1 MKGACNQPVCAV
13 CGWKLVKNGS
23 TSAGRT
29 RWRCKSCGAST
40 TQARPDV
47 TAKAEASL
55 FIKWLLEEFS
65 ARQLGLAKPSFANKT
80 AWCWQVEVPKP
91 SVTGEV
97 YDQVLLDGIYL
108 AYGWCLI
115 TATNGEKIIDWQ
127 WCQRENSAAYQA
139 LMNRLPTP
147 TVVLTDGGTGIVKA
161 LRLTWP
167 QSRIQRCLFHVK
179 TNTITDLTRKPKT
192 AAGKALLALT
202 NQLLTIKTPQEAANW
217 IRLLHQWHQLFQEF
231 ISEKTYS
238 TDPNG
243 KTHWWWTHERLRRA
257 YKRLERLSRSENLFT
272 YLEHEFANQGINR
285 TTSQLEGGIN
295 APIRRLLNTHR
306 GLSEPH
312 MKTAIEWGL
321 NQKSIDPADP
331 ITWLTKHH
339 HNTSQQQPHPAT
351 NAPIGPA
358 LYDTAINYN
367 PAYQDGSLHI
377 RKGWNRQ

>member
-1 MKGACNQPVCAV
+1 VKGACNQPVYGV
-13 CGWKLVKNGS
+13 CGRKLVKNGH

-55 FIKWLLEEFS
+55 FRKWLLEEFS
-65 ARQLGLAKPSFANKT
+65 ARQLGLAKTSFANKT
-80 AWCWQVEVPKP
+80 IWCWQVQVPKP

-115 TATNGEKIIDWQ
+115 TATNGEKIITWQ

-139 LMNRLPTP
+139 LMNRLPAP
-147 TVVLTDGGTGIVKA
+147 TVVVTDGGAGIAKA
-161 LRLTWP
+161 LKICWP
-167 QSRIQRCLFHVK
+167 QSRIQRCLFHIRA
-179 TNTITDLTRKPKT
+179 NTITDLTRNPQSE
-192 AAGKALLALT
+192 AGKALLGLA
-202 NQLLTIKTPQEAANW
+202 NQLMGVKTPEDAGKW
-217 IRLLHQWHQLFQEF
+217 LSLLQDWHRVYRDY
-231 ISEKTYS
+231 INEKTYGLEPG
-238 TDPNG
+238 TR
-243 KTHWWWTHERLRRA
+243 KWWWTHQRVRKA
-257 YKRLERLSRSENLFT
+257 YKRLERLARSGYLFT
-272 YLEHEFANQGINR
+272 WLDQKFTGLDIQR
-285 TTSQLEGGIN
+285 TTSSLEGGVN
-295 APIRRLLNTHR
+295 AAIRRLLNAHR

-312 MKTAIEWGL
+312 MKTAVEWLL

-331 ITWLTKHH
+331 ITWLAKHH
-339 HNTSQQQPHPAT
+339 HNTSQQQPRSAA
-351 NAPIGPA
+351 NDPIRPPQ
-358 LYDTAINYN
+358 YDTAINYN